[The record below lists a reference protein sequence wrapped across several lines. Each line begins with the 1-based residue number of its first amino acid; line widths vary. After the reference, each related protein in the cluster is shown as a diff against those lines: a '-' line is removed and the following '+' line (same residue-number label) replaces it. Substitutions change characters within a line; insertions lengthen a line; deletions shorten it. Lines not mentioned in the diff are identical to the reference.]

1 MLVKPEHLGIQYQLQ
16 ILAVQ
21 SLENKG
27 LISQS
32 VVDKFKELLIRKYEP
47 ELGKSKE
54 KMKGEM
60 SDTE

>member
-1 MLVKPEHLGIQYQLQ
+1 MKPEHLGIQYQLQ

-47 ELGKSKE
+47 ELDKSKE